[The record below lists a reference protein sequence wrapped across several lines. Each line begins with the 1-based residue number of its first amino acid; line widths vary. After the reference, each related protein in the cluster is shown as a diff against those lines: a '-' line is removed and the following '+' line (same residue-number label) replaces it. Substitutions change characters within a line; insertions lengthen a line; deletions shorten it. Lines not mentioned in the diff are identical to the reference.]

1 MRITKEQ
8 SVELLERSV
17 QISNG
22 LSETSADG
30 ASLYFDK
37 KYGIMFC
44 SYMPGPRGSYGE
56 SRGRISLSY
65 FPASQPTNIRFVE
78 IATGDNVYC
87 NNILGLGEGKV
98 RIFYEKNS
106 RADYDHDVCFKDFDA
121 ITGELGPEK
130 IMYVRREDGSR
141 VPLHYSY
148 LMSYLHKNGH
158 YGQTY
163 RDREQILVGGC
174 TFFRG
179 EDGYIY
185 GAAISFVS
193 QVVLYRSR
201 DNLET
206 VEFFAICPFM
216 VQYEFDYKIVGDKI
230 YALFRTNHDTD
241 AIFYTTSP
249 DMGKTWTEP
258 IAMKDSIQCRPKVI
272 KLSDGRILTSYNVLN
287 NDTGHRPAIQQ
298 GRTAVHV
305 RIGENDDPYQNP
317 LVADLYCKY
326 GIVNVSYEEVL
337 GDIYFAYST
346 SQLALE
352 YHNGNP
358 TIRGK
363 DAIRYIKLGD
373 LD

>member
-8 SVELLERSV
+8 SIELLERSV

-22 LSETSADG
+22 LIETSADG
-30 ASLYFDK
+30 AMLWFDQ

-44 SYMPGPRGSYGE
+44 AYMPGPRGGYGE

-87 NNILGLGEGKV
+87 NNILGLGDGKV
-98 RIFYEKNS
+98 RVLYEKNS
-106 RADYDHDVCFKDFDA
+106 RADYDHDVCFKDFDS

-130 IMYVRREDGSR
+130 IVHVRREDGSR

-148 LMSYLHKNGH
+148 LMSYLHERGYH
-158 YGQTY
+158 GQTY
-163 RDREQILVGGC
+163 RDREQILVGCC
-174 TFFRG
+174 TYFRH
-179 EDGYIY
+179 EDGYVY
-185 GAAISFVS
+185 GAAASFMS
-193 QVVLYRSR
+193 QTVLFRSR

-206 VEFFAICPFM
+206 VEFFAVCPFM
-216 VQYEFDYKIVGDKI
+216 TQYEYDYKIIGEKI
-230 YALFRTNHDTD
+230 YALYRTAHDTD

-258 IAMKDSIQCRPKVI
+258 IAMEGSIQCRPKLI
-272 KLSDGRILTSYNVLN
+272 LLGGERIMISYNVLN
-287 NDTGHRPAIQQ
+287 NDTGHRPPIQQ
-298 GRTAVHV
+298 GRTEVHI
-305 RIGENDDPYQNP
+305 RIGQDDDPYKNP
-317 LVADLYCKY
+317 LVAVLYSKY
-326 GIVNVSYEEVL
+326 GIVNVSYSEIL
-337 GDIYFAYST
+337 GDLYFAYST

-358 TIRGK
+358 MIRGK

-373 LD
+373 LA